1 MHLYLQGCSS
11 WGQSLVV
18 DGGISIQ
25 LRSLAKSGGKSRIK
39 VSADGCRGAFA
50 DVGAEQLWAEV
61 MREAISC
68 GLAARAWLD
77 YLDLSVGGTLSAGG
91 IGGYAFRHG
100 PLVRNVYE
108 MDVIT
113 GKGEMLTCSEDLNQD
128 LFHAVLGGL
137 GQFGI
142 ITRARIALEPAP
154 TMVRWVA
161 LVYSDFS
168 IFASC
173 EEHLIS
179 LDGMKESKKGFDYI
193 EGFFFSNSNHVQN
206 FISPFLSVEDREL
219 VGAIADHN
227 AGIYLIEAAFH
238 YSESSASTVDQEIE
252 KIISGVINGLQVK
265 FTRDLPYTTFIDRV
279 REEEHRLR
287 RCNLWNLHHPWLNLL
302 VPKSKINI
310 FNEKLFKGIFQEEKP
325 LGVYLVYPMNRNKWD
340 ERWTLMFPEEEEIIY
355 KIGLLISADA
365 DDVERVLGRIEEI
378 KSFCDENGNGTKE
391 YTPCYKTTE
400 EWKRYFGSKWE
411 RLVKLKKKYDPK
423 AILTPGQM
431 IFTSSLLD

>member
-1 MHLYLQGCSS
+1 MEMLKELDIAARIRFDDEAAEEVST
-11 WGQSLVV
+11 
-18 DGGISIQ
+18 DFGGIVRARPGGVLCPNSELEIVKIIEF
-25 LRSLAKSGGKSRIK
+25 SYKSSGSSFSVTPRGQRRAAGKAASKCRWI
-39 VSADGCRGAFA
+39 AAAARGAFA

-61 MREAISC
+61 MREALSC

-77 YLDLSVGGTLSAGG
+77 YLDVSVGGTFSAGG

-108 MDVIT
+108 MDAIT

-128 LFHAVLGGL
+128 LFHGVLGGV
-137 GQFGI
+137 GQFGV

-193 EGFFFSNSNHVQN
+193 EGFFFSNSSHVQN
-206 FISPFLSVEDREL
+206 FISPFMSVEDREL
-219 VGAIADHN
+219 VGALADDN

-252 KIISGVINGLQVK
+252 TIISGVINGLQVK
-265 FTRDLPYTTFIDRV
+265 FTRDLPYTIFIDRV

-302 VPKSKINI
+302 VLKSKINI

-325 LGVYLVYPMNRNKWD
+325 LGVYLLYPMNRNKWD
-340 ERWTLMFPEEEEIIY
+340 EKWSLMFPEEEEII
-355 KIGLLISADA
+355 
-365 DDVERVLGRIEEI
+365 
-378 KSFCDENGNGTKE
+378 
-391 YTPCYKTTE
+391 
-400 EWKRYFGSKWE
+400 
-411 RLVKLKKKYDPK
+411 
-423 AILTPGQM
+423 
-431 IFTSSLLD
+431 